1 MIVFLT
7 LIYVAILFALLKTGI
22 IKINLWWKISPL
34 VCMVTLFIVL
44 FLPMQWGAPGGTV
57 NVNQSVVEIVPNV
70 TGQVSEISVKPL
82 QYLHRGDVLF
92 KIEPRPFQARVDQFE
107 ASLKLV
113 QLNLKRANELLSKK
127 VASALDVDKLAAE
140 EKSLLAQ
147 LDNAKYDLESTIVR
161 APGDG
166 YVYGLTL
173 RTGQR
178 VGSMPTR
185 SFMSFVNIEK
195 NTVIIGINQISFRH
209 VQLGQSAEVT
219 FKIKPGKVFSGE
231 VAGIALITPD
241 GQTAAS
247 GNIALAPTAQNMPQ
261 PFAVILKLDQDVF
274 KETEIVALN
283 NIKDLPGGAFGTGA
297 IYTESVEATH
307 VIRKIMIRMDA
318 WMNFIM
324 P

>member
-22 IKINLWWKISPL
+22 IKMNLWWKISPL

-70 TGQVSEISVKPL
+70 TGEVSEVSVKPL
-82 QYLHRGDVLF
+82 QILHKGDVLF
-92 KIEPRPFQARVDQFE
+92 KIEPRPFQAKVDQFE
-107 ASLKLV
+107 ASLELV
-113 QLNLKRANELLSKK
+113 QLNLTRAEKLFAKK
-127 VASALDVDKLAAE
+127 VGSAFDVDKFAAE
-140 EKSLLAQ
+140 EKNLLAQ

-173 RTGQR
+173 RAGQR
-178 VGSMPTR
+178 VGNMPTR

-241 GQTAAS
+241 GQVAAS

-261 PFAVILKLDQDVF
+261 PFAVILKLDQDAF

>member
-22 IKINLWWKISPL
+22 IKMNLWWKISPL

-70 TGQVSEISVKPL
+70 TGEVSEVSVKPL
-82 QYLHRGDVLF
+82 QYLHKGDVLF
-92 KIEPRPFQARVDQFE
+92 KIEPRPFQAKVDQFE
-107 ASLKLV
+107 ASLELV
-113 QLNLKRANELLSKK
+113 QLNLKRAKKLFAKK
-127 VASALDVDKLAAE
+127 VGSAFDVDKFTAE
-140 EKSLLAQ
+140 EKNLLAQ

-166 YVYGLTL
+166 YIYGLTL
-173 RTGQR
+173 RAGQR
-178 VGSMPTR
+178 IGNMPTR
-185 SFMSFVNIEK
+185 SFMTFVKIEK
-195 NTVIIGINQISFRH
+195 NQVIIGINQISFRH

-231 VAGIALITPD
+231 VTGIALITPD
-241 GQTAAS
+241 GQVAPS
-247 GNIALAPTAQNMPQ
+247 GNIALAPTAQNIPQ
-261 PFAVILKLDQDVF
+261 PFAVLLKLDQDVF